1 MVRPVAVVVTLVV
14 FLAGLAACANPGAEP
29 GQSPESSGGAAAEG
43 FPVTLEHA
51 FGEITLDSRPERVL
65 TWGWGSTDASLA
77 LGVVP
82 VAIPTAIYGGNEDQ
96 VLPWNA
102 EKLAEL
108 GAETPTL
115 LANPDGGTTI
125 PFEEIAAAAPDV
137 ILAVYSGITEEEYRR
152 LSEIAPTIAYPDQ
165 PWATAWQDVVT
176 TVGAA
181 LGRKAEAETLLADI
195 DRATREAGAAHPELA
210 GKSVIALFDVAE
222 QLAVYKEIDPR
233 VVFLTDLGMTVPPAV
248 ADVPAVDDGFYGNL
262 SYEKADLLV
271 SDVLLIYSET
281 EESLQKTLDRPSIKN
296 LPQIKSGRYTAIVG
310 QQLVAAGS
318 PPTALSLTWALDEY
332 TTKLA
337 AAAARTS

>member
-1 MVRPVAVVVTLVV
+1 MVRPVAVVVALVM
-14 FLAGLAACANPGAEP
+14 FLAGLAGCANPGAEP
-29 GQSPESSGGAAAEG
+29 GAASEPPGAAAEG
-43 FPVTLEHA
+43 FPVKIKHA
-51 FGEITLDSRPERVL
+51 FGETTLDSRPERVL

-82 VAIPTAIYGGNEDQ
+82 VAIPAAIYGGDENQ

-102 EKLAEL
+102 EKLKAL

-125 PFEEIAAAAPDV
+125 PFEEFAAAAPDV
-137 ILAVYSGITEEEYRR
+137 ILAVYSGVTEEEYRR
-152 LSEIAPTIAYPDQ
+152 LSEIAPTIVYPDQ

-176 TVGAA
+176 TVGTV
-181 LGRKAEAETLLADI
+181 LGREAEAEALLGEI
-195 DRATREAGAAHPELA
+195 DRATRDAGAAHPELA

-248 ADVPAVDDGFYGNL
+248 AEVPPVAPGFYGNL

-271 SDVLLIYSET
+271 SDVLLIYSES
-281 EESLQKTLDRPSIKN
+281 EETLQKTLARPSIKN
-296 LPQIKSGRYTAIVG
+296 LPQVKNGHYAAIVG

-318 PPTALSLTWALDEY
+318 PPTALSLTWALDAY

-337 AAAARTS
+337 AAAG